1 MTQWMELEQI
11 ASSIRLNGEPDA
23 MIRHF
28 NSTGKFFVQ
37 SLYGVV
43 TDRGIKQIFTPC
55 MGLLLIGG
63 LNKYLLLLSERLL
76 CRLEFMY
83 FYGF

>member
-43 TDRGIKQIFTPC
+43 TDRGIKQIFTPIVWKITVPPRIYVF
-55 MGLLLIGG
+55 L
-63 LNKYLLLLSERLL
+63 
-76 CRLEFMY
+76 
-83 FYGF
+83 